1 MHNNSYNQDVVMSEN
16 FTSDKIKNNE
26 FNLNTDESDYTY
38 LNIRLE
44 EIKTTIALLEKT
56 IFK

>member
-1 MHNNSYNQDVVMSEN
+1 MSEN
-16 FTSDKIKNNE
+16 LTSNNIKNNE
-26 FNLNTDESDYTY
+26 FILNTDESDYTN

>member
-1 MHNNSYNQDVVMSEN
+1 MNEEFASNN
-16 FTSDKIKNNE
+16 IKNDEPSLSSDE
-26 FNLNTDESDYTY
+26 FDYQNLLTK
-38 LNIRLE
+38 LE

>member
-1 MHNNSYNQDVVMSEN
+1 MNEEFASNN
-16 FTSDKIKNNE
+16 IKN
-26 FNLNTDESDYTY
+26 DESSLSSEEFDYQN
-38 LNIRLE
+38 LIIKLQ

>member
-1 MHNNSYNQDVVMSEN
+1 MSEDSISN
-16 FTSDKIKNNE
+16 NIKNNN
-26 FNLNTDESDYTY
+26 FSLNTDESDYTY

-44 EIKTTIALLEKT
+44 EIKTIIALLEKT

>member
-1 MHNNSYNQDVVMSEN
+1 MSEN
-16 FTSDKIKNNE
+16 LTSNNIKNNE
-26 FNLNTDESDYTY
+26 FGQNTDESNYEY
-38 LNIRLE
+38 LNIRLK

>member
-1 MHNNSYNQDVVMSEN
+1 MSEN
-16 FTSDKIKNNE
+16 FTSNNIKNNE
-26 FNLNTDESDYTY
+26 FVLNTDESDYKY